1 MSGTVLLLLRLI
13 LTAALYTFLGYALL
27 ILWRDLQRQKEV
39 LTSQQVPAIELLVA
53 VNEATQAHQF
63 NEPEVILGRDPLC
76 DCTLQSETVS
86 ARHARLS
93 YHHGQWWLE
102 DLGSKNGTY
111 LNSETV
117 TEPTVVTKGDHFRCG
132 EATLT
137 ITDA

>member
-1 MSGTVLLLLRLI
+1 MSGTVLLLLRLMLI
-13 LTAALYTFLGYALL
+13 AALYAFLGYALL
-27 ILWRDLQRQKEV
+27 ILWRDLQRQKDV

-53 VNEATQAHQF
+53 VDEATQAHQF

-111 LNSETV
+111 LNNESV
-117 TEPTVVTKGDHFRCG
+117 TEPTVVTEGDRFSCG

>member
-1 MSGTVLLLLRLI
+1 MSGTVLLLLRLMLI
-13 LTAALYTFLGYALL
+13 AALYVFLGYALL
-27 ILWRDLQRQKEV
+27 ILWRDLQRQKDV

-53 VNEATQAHQF
+53 VDEATQAHQF

-111 LNSETV
+111 LNNESV
-117 TEPTVVTKGDHFRCG
+117 TEPTVVTEGDRFSCG